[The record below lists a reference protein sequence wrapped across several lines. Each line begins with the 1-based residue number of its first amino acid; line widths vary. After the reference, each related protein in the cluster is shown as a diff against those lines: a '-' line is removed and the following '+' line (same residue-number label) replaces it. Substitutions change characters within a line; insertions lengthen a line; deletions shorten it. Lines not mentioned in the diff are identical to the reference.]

1 MFLSLTPAAMVEFIF
16 STWETTLARITY
28 LMSTFTSGKSKRLSV
43 LQLVSNQGLH
53 CLHLNEETG
62 SGDIKL
68 TVWSLYNTPH
78 NYNIDLDISQSC
90 DSQIFYHEF
99 LQRNYK

>member
-1 MFLSLTPAAMVEFIF
+1 M
-16 STWETTLARITY
+16 
-28 LMSTFTSGKSKRLSV
+28 

-53 CLHLNEETG
+53 CLHLNEETR

-78 NYNIDLDISQSC
+78 YNIDLDISLSCC
-90 DSQIFYHEF
+90 DSQFF
-99 LQRNYK
+99 LP